1 MLSCSRRLKFPLPKW
16 SFNRKLLWRP
26 PTEKLVGVKGRT
38 RTSTD
43 QGGLLLPAA
52 AVTLGG
58 LWNLGWTCWELA
70 SFPFMSSI
78 SLFLCSFY
86 LTILVPLPYIREE
99 GALSTTEEE
108 VVFDIARLSTHL
120 TKWHSC
126 LFTMSLPLRAEN
138 VELLNLRKNTAKCI
152 EWGLYFLSLVQK
164 MFIWQCNVT
173 VVQQRWAEILYV
185 ANSFY
190 VSSITILE

>member
-1 MLSCSRRLKFPLPKW
+1 
-16 SFNRKLLWRP
+16 
-26 PTEKLVGVKGRT
+26 
-38 RTSTD
+38 
-43 QGGLLLPAA
+43 
-52 AVTLGG
+52 
-58 LWNLGWTCWELA
+58 
-70 SFPFMSSI
+70 MSSI

-86 LTILVPLPYIREE
+86 LTIFVPLPYIREE

-108 VVFDIARLSTHL
+108 VVFDIALLSTHL

-126 LFTMSLPLRAEN
+126 LFTMSLPLTAEN
-138 VELLNLRKNTAKCI
+138 VELLNLRENAVYRMRLVFSQPCAKN
-152 EWGLYFLSLVQK
+152 VH
-164 MFIWQCNVT
+164 MT

>member
-1 MLSCSRRLKFPLPKW
+1 MKKRLSCRVLLKLPDTVWIIQEPSNTLSCSRRLKFPLPKW

-86 LTILVPLPYIREE
+86 LTIFVPLPYIREE

-108 VVFDIARLSTHL
+108 VVFDIALLSTHL

-126 LFTMSLPLRAEN
+126 LFTMSLPLTAEN
-138 VELLNLRKNTAKCI
+138 VELLNLRENAVYRMRLVFSQPCAKNVHMA
-152 EWGLYFLSLVQK
+152 
-164 MFIWQCNVT
+164 M
-173 VVQQRWAEILYV
+173 
-185 ANSFY
+185 
-190 VSSITILE
+190 